1 MPPKKT
7 KAPTKKKSPRNSEA
21 DDHHLN
27 QIDIQYNPDVI
38 ADLLKNLETTMLQ
51 KCSQIEKDTS
61 FHVQSIRQQYH
72 LEMIKLPGMVKQMS
86 MKKFREEY
94 GDSLEA
100 VAKGAMAAKSTS
112 VATKNNAFGLKE
124 NRTSNRGASVLQT
137 PSQKGRN
144 YVMQTPATARNPR
157 EGEEILSANG
167 SPLGE
172 FTVKK
177 APRAKQPMVP
187 QTPSVYVPLKSGEVI
202 DLDTI
207 DVDTLTADGKADA
220 LSQVQSLMSNMQ
232 ALMARLQQP
241 TA

>member
-1 MPPKKT
+1 MPPKKA
-7 KAPTKKKSPRNSEA
+7 KVVTKKKSPRTSEE
-21 DDHHLN
+21 DDHHLS

-38 ADLLKNLETTMLQ
+38 ANLLSNLEAQMLQ
-51 KCSQIEKDTS
+51 KCSQIEKDTL
-61 FHVQSIRQQYH
+61 FHVSSIKQQYH
-72 LEMIKLPGMVKQMS
+72 LEMIKLPNMVKQMS

-100 VAKGAMAAKSTS
+100 VAKGAMAAKPPLGAAKNSTL
-112 VATKNNAFGLKE
+112 GLKE
-124 NRTSNRGASVLQT
+124 NRMSNRDASILQT

-144 YVMQTPATARNPR
+144 FVMQTPSTSRKPR
-157 EGEEILSANG
+157 EGEEILSTNG

-177 APRAKQPMVP
+177 APKSKQIVP

-202 DLDTI
+202 DLDNI
-207 DVDTLTADGKADA
+207 DLDTLSADGKADA

-241 TA
+241 TV